1 MSRSERTTTERRA
14 PDPAQVVLYAV
25 ALLALADCDGDAW
38 SLDARVFG
46 RRPKPAPG
54 PGAPRG
60 SAARRLLQLAVAS
73 QFFFSGL
80 AKVRGI
86 APGPLLGWFDG
97 SLLYGA
103 LFKQAGY
110 ASAPLH
116 GFLLRRPGLAPPL
129 AAAALALEL
138 AGPVALACY
147 PRSSSSWPPRRAVA
161 GFAVAGF
168 AAFHVVIKAVMV
180 PNFALNVAA
189 YCLIVDWTGP
199 AAAARGAAAALLA
212 GDGPAPRAAP
222 PPPERPR
229 RDARPYATRHRA
241 AAAAAAA
248 AAAGLFCA
256 GAVGYD
262 RWPLTDAVLYANHP
276 SGPGRS
282 RPHDARTFAA
292 AAARCAARPWVHPL
306 CAGVSGSVH
315 RGRYHLDARH
325 WVTTLVATAS
335 NGSFAVAANWR
346 AAADRLP
353 EPPRDL
359 AAYARVRRGAPVLR
373 GSLAAGLNWRAA
385 DAAALSAARGAAPC
399 LAAPA
404 APPDPAS
411 PASALARSVKRA
423 MTNSSRFL
431 GADVAVVEVAVVVTL
446 RPRARGRDFL
456 ACAVGAAR

>member
-1 MSRSERTTTERRA
+1 MIRVRFDAGAPRARVPERASARATLARPGMSRSERTTTERRA

-147 PRSSSSWPPRRAVA
+147 PRSSSSWPVSYTHLTLPT
-161 GFAVAGF
+161 
-168 AAFHVVIKAVMV
+168 KA
-180 PNFALNVAA
+180 
-189 YCLIVDWTGP
+189 
-199 AAAARGAAAALLA
+199 
-212 GDGPAPRAAP
+212 
-222 PPPERPR
+222 
-229 RDARPYATRHRA
+229 
-241 AAAAAAA
+241 
-248 AAAGLFCA
+248 
-256 GAVGYD
+256 
-262 RWPLTDAVLYANHP
+262 
-276 SGPGRS
+276 
-282 RPHDARTFAA
+282 
-292 AAARCAARPWVHPL
+292 
-306 CAGVSGSVH
+306 
-315 RGRYHLDARH
+315 
-325 WVTTLVATAS
+325 
-335 NGSFAVAANWR
+335 
-346 AAADRLP
+346 
-353 EPPRDL
+353 
-359 AAYARVRRGAPVLR
+359 
-373 GSLAAGLNWRAA
+373 
-385 DAAALSAARGAAPC
+385 
-399 LAAPA
+399 
-404 APPDPAS
+404 
-411 PASALARSVKRA
+411 
-423 MTNSSRFL
+423 
-431 GADVAVVEVAVVVTL
+431 
-446 RPRARGRDFL
+446 
-456 ACAVGAAR
+456 